1 MMSGAFELTGGV
13 EADPLQA
20 FVVSDD
26 ITDSQNGL
34 AVIRRRATI

>member
-1 MMSGAFELTGGV
+1 MMSGSFNLSEPP
-13 EADPLQA
+13 EEQPIQA